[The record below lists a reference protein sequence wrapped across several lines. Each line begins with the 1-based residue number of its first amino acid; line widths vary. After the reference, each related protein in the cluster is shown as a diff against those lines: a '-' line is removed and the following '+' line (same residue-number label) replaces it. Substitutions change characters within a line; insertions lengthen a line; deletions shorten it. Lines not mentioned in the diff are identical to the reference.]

1 MSEKSIF
8 KKGVRF
14 PDEEQPIHEA
24 EVPLIFQSLSET
36 GRRRAAIAGLIFIQH
51 KGWSIRKIRSHLE
64 TSKQETPT

>member
-14 PDEEQPIHEA
+14 LDEEKPIHEA
-24 EVPLIFQSLSET
+24 EVPLLFQSLSET

-51 KGWSIRKIRSHLE
+51 KGWSIKEIRSHLE
-64 TSKQETPT
+64 ISQEAEE